1 MSIIKSLVN
10 MKRDLESK
18 VTLKSQETEFNV
30 FTPNVVQ
37 LERVV
42 DKPNDY
48 YFEGDT
54 LTYIITLKNNGIKRI
69 SDFTLRDTSVSVLDP
84 MPNGYYEVIT
94 TNGEVT
100 FDLDEVIISNI
111 TLDVGESLEIRIS
124 GIVKSKEEST
134 EEELF

>member
-30 FTPNVVQ
+30 FTPDVVELQ
-37 LERVV
+37 RVV

-69 SDFTLRDTSVSVLDP
+69 SNFTLRDSSVSVLDP

-124 GIVKSKEEST
+124 GIVKSKEESA

>member
-30 FTPNVVQ
+30 FTPDVVQ

-69 SDFTLRDTSVSVLDP
+69 SNFTLRDSSVSVLDP

-124 GIVKSKEEST
+124 GIVKSKEESA

>member
-1 MSIIKSLVN
+1 

>member
-10 MKRDLESK
+10 MKRNIESNEA
-18 VTLKSQETEFNV
+18 LKSVETEFNV
-30 FTPNVVQ
+30 FTNDVISI
-37 LERVV
+37 ERVV

-48 YFEGDT
+48 YFIGDT
-54 LTYIITLKNNGIKRI
+54 LTYIITLKNNGVKRI
-69 SDFTLRDTSVSVLDP
+69 SNFTLRDSSVSVLDP

-100 FDLDEVIISNI
+100 FDLDEVIISDI
-111 TLDVGESLEIRIS
+111 TLDVNEALEIRIS
-124 GIVKSKEEST
+124 GIVKDSTNSK